1 MAYYR
6 DRNVTI
12 RPLEEEDC
20 AALARAFA
28 AQGWHKPEEQY
39 RRYLGEQ
46 QQGLRQVLVALWQ
59 GELAGYL
66 TLLPQ
71 AGAGPFAGKPW
82 PEIADFN
89 VLEKFQRRGIGN
101 KLMDAVEA
109 LAGEASDVVCIGVG
123 MYPGYG
129 AAQRL
134 YVKRGY
140 VPDGS
145 GLWYRDQPLAPMA
158 PCANDDDLVLHL
170 SKKLQRHQLRPLGQ
184 EELTPEL
191 FAWFDRF
198 QPVERCWRK
207 IDGQWVVRDI
217 AFTER
222 WSDGDYREL
231 CALLRLTLA
240 TGGAVWGAFVSGKL
254 KGFVSVEGERIGSRK
269 QYADLSSIHVSA
281 DARGLGL
288 GRALFQK
295 AQEEGRRR
303 GAEALYI
310 SAHSS
315 VESQAFYKAMG
326 CVEAREYQAFH
337 VEKEP
342 CDCQLERPLDGR

>member
-1 MAYYR
+1 M
-6 DRNVTI
+6 
-12 RPLEEEDC
+12 
-20 AALARAFA
+20 
-28 AQGWHKPEEQY
+28 
-39 RRYLGEQ
+39 
-46 QQGLRQVLVALWQ
+46 
-59 GELAGYL
+59 
-66 TLLPQ
+66 
-71 AGAGPFAGKPW
+71 
-82 PEIADFN
+82 
-89 VLEKFQRRGIGN
+89 
-101 KLMDAVEA
+101 
-109 LAGEASDVVCIGVG
+109 
-123 MYPGYG
+123 
-129 AAQRL
+129 
-134 YVKRGY
+134 
-140 VPDGS
+140 
-145 GLWYRDQPLAPMA
+145 
-158 PCANDDDLVLHL
+158 
-170 SKKLQRHQLRPLGQ
+170 
-184 EELTPEL
+184 
-191 FAWFDRF
+191 
-198 QPVERCWRK
+198 ERCWRK

-254 KGFVSVEGERIGSRK
+254 KGFVSVEGERIGARK

-295 AQEEGRRR
+295 AEEEGRRR

-315 VESQAFYKAMG
+315 VESQAFYNSEIAR
-326 CVEAREYQAFH
+326 REYQAFH